1 MKAAPTVYGVAKHA
15 VESSFALH
23 NGPTILSDKNAISPS
38 RPLSPATPVSFAV
51 TILAALAFR
60 APIDNPSATM
70 LTTIMLLRIPTSY
83 IVVVAGGHKHGAV
96 SV

>member
-1 MKAAPTVYGVAKHA
+1 MRAAPTVYGVAKHA
-15 VESSFALH
+15 VTSSFALH
-23 NGPTILSDKNAISPS
+23 NSPTTLSDKNAISLS
-38 RPLSPATPVSFAV
+38 RPLSGAVPVSFAV
-51 TILAALAFR
+51 TIRAAFAFR

-70 LTTIMLLRIPTSY
+70 PTTIVLLRIPTSY